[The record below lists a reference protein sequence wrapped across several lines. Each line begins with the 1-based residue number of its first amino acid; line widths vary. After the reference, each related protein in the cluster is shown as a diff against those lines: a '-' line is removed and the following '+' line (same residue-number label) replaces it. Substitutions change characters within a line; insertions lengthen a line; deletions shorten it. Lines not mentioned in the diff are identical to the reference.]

1 MKKTL
6 LQFFD
11 FSKKERTGIFVLLF
25 VSTCTWVLPVFFS
38 NDNIDLSSAEITI
51 LDAKIKT
58 LQNDSFTHFRSNIVE
73 SHPEFNESSLVEEH
87 SLFNFDPN
95 KIGVQEWIKLGV
107 KEKTAQTILKYVRA
121 GGRFSDKQDL
131 KKIFGLSP
139 GQVERLM
146 PYVVFSEVI
155 EDVRDKQV
163 YREKQFEQLPV
174 ELNTADSNKL
184 MLAPGIGQKLS
195 ARIIKYRDRLGGFIS
210 MSQLSEVYGI
220 TDSLLTALYPIWF
233 VRLSPNIRKLNIN
246 SIDLEELRK
255 HPYVSFSMSKL
266 IIAYRNS
273 HGRIND
279 TQEMY
284 SIAGIDREKL
294 NKLVPYL
301 AY

>member
-11 FSKKERTGIFVLLF
+11 FSKKERTGIYVLLF
-25 VSTCTWVLPVFFS
+25 VSTCIWVLPVFFS
-38 NDNIDLSSAEITI
+38 NENIDTGSVEVTI
-51 LDAKIKT
+51 LDAKIKKFK
-58 LQNDSFTHFRSNIVE
+58 NDS
-73 SHPEFNESSLVEEH
+73 LVYSTTQFH
-87 SLFNFDPN
+87 NSVNHLNAYAKSDTQSLFNFDPN
-95 KIGVQEWIKLGV
+95 TIGKREWLKLGV
-107 KEKTAQTILKYVRA
+107 REKTAETILKYVA
-121 GGRFSDKQDL
+121 SGGRFRDRQDL

-139 GQVERLM
+139 DQAERLM
-146 PYVVFSEVI
+146 PYVI
-155 EDVRDKQV
+155 LTDLKEDVRVKLV
-163 YREKQFEQLPV
+163 YREKQHEQLTFD
-174 ELNTADSNKL
+174 LNLADSNKL
-184 MLAPGIGQKLS
+184 VLAPGIGQKLS
-195 ARIIKYRDRLGGFIS
+195 ARIIKYRDRLGGFVS

-255 HPYVSFSMSKL
+255 HPYVCFSMSKL

>member
-6 LQFFD
+6 LQFLD
-11 FSKKERTGIFVLLF
+11 FSKKERTGIYVLLF

-155 EDVRDKQV
+155 EGVRDKQV

-195 ARIIKYRDRLGGFIS
+195 ARIIKYRDRLGGFVS

-220 TDSLLTALYPIWF
+220 TDSLLTALHPIWF
-233 VRLSPNIRKLNIN
+233 VGLSPNIRKLNIN

>member
-6 LQFFD
+6 LQFLD
-11 FSKKERTGIFVLLF
+11 FSKKERTGIYVLLF

-73 SHPEFNESSLVEEH
+73 SHPELNETTLVEEH
-87 SLFNFDPN
+87 ALFNFDPN

-121 GGRFSDKQDL
+121 GGRFRDKHDL

-155 EDVRDKQV
+155 EGVRDKQV

-195 ARIIKYRDRLGGFIS
+195 ARIIKYRDRLGGFVS

-220 TDSLLTALYPIWF
+220 TDSLLTALQPIWF
-233 VRLSPNIRKLNIN
+233 VGLSPNIRKLNVN

-273 HGRIND
+273 HSRIND